1 MRKKISILTFLFIS
15 ISFFSQEKEF
25 QTVLQK
31 ISSELKTVEN
41 SKSTFNQS
49 IRSEKLGVVLIT
61 SLETT
66 SKGKTIEIVYEL
78 NLSDIDKNTIR
89 SVTSKDVITV
99 QMIVKNNQ
107 KLIRQT
113 TDNKKINFSNKL
125 FILADNID
133 NARILSDYLKEII
146 PISNEITQN
155 RLSLKGYKDRI
166 EWVQNNVTDVSSLDV
181 TYNQKLYFNNDTPG
195 SVTIDRTIVKNK
207 SNKSEKIQFNLSN
220 INLNTVFFKS
230 KNNEFVL
237 NLETKRKLKTIKFFE
252 NEEQK
257 NYGYKFEIICSDV
270 ENARDLQRVLK
281 DLIPLTKLE
290 FEEKL
295 PKISSIAE
303 GLEIINKKIATIP
316 TKKNSIQQS
325 FSKNSITT
333 FSKKETNS
341 KKQNDYSFYFNFI
354 DINKNDI
361 EINIKGTDI
370 LLALK
375 TKLKNKFIKEI
386 ENNEPQNYVNK
397 VEIYVSSIDDAYII
411 EKFFEDIIDLQE
423 KIKKETFNFS
433 NLKAGVEVLGKNI
446 KRITI
451 DKYQYEQNIQ
461 LIEIEGINLL
471 KFSSL
476 KISEKDSKELVQEFN
491 LNDINPKSLEIAVSG
506 KKVMV
511 NLATNYQEKIIK
523 TYANG
528 EIKNYTN
535 KVTIFCTDIENARKI
550 KDIIATLTDKK

>member
-61 SLETT
+61 SVETT

-195 SVTIDRTIVKNK
+195 SITIDRTIVKNK

-281 DLIPLTKLE
+281 DLIPLAKLE

-295 PKISSIAE
+295 PEISSIAE

-411 EKFFEDIIDLQE
+411 EKVFEDIIDLQE

-433 NLKAGVEVLGKNI
+433 NLKAGVEVLEKNI

-535 KVTIFCTDIENARKI
+535 KVTIFCADIENARKI